1 MLSFEIERAIFNLA
15 LNVHPEMRTTLRLV
29 CRRAARWVSI
39 LSRDLPC
46 SSLDGNT
53 LSVAPQPCLPPEL
66 EHLIF
71 TLVARKHPE
80 MHSTLNLVC
89 CRVTKWIEPFKMQ
102 CLFLA
107 TQLTPEHPLVCN
119 RCHWKR
125 FSTSELTTFFESQRR
140 IAKGVRGLVLGWG
153 IHNDPSPV
161 YPLLPSLEYVVYGMR
176 HRTVI
181 RIPGFSLNTIF
192 SLPIRRL
199 AFNLAG
205 LETLQHFAAAW
216 ARQPVSLSS
225 TLTHL
230 ELPSFSTL
238 GIYIEALSVL
248 SHLSIDLNQ
257 HRGIKLFTAILK
269 SQRRLLRRLLA
280 RESFLLLVL
289 RILPYNTFTELVQ
302 PPSKYKTLLERC
314 SIPTQ
319 KVVDLETS
327 IDAPL
332 GLCHYYSDG
341 SDMWCEAEAA
351 MKE

>member
-1 MLSFEIERAIFNLA
+1 M
-15 LNVHPEMRTTLRLV
+15 
-29 CRRAARWVSI
+29 

-46 SSLDGNT
+46 SPLDGNA
-53 LSVAPQPCLPPEL
+53 LWAVPQPCLPPEL

-89 CRVTKWIEPFKMQ
+89 HRVKQWIEPLELE
-102 CLFLA
+102 CLFLDTPL
-107 TQLTPEHPLVCN
+107 TQEHPLVSK
-119 RCHWKR
+119 RRHWHWW
-125 FSTSELTTFFESQRR
+125 SERVITFCQRQPH
-140 IAKGVRGLVLGWG
+140 IASGVRGLVLGWG
-153 IHNDPSPV
+153 IFNDPSPIYAV
-161 YPLLPSLEYVVYGMR
+161 LPSLEYVVYGMR
-176 HRTVI
+176 HQTVI
-181 RIPGFSLNTIF
+181 RFPGFSLNTVF
-192 SLPIRRL
+192 TLPIRRL

-205 LETLQHFAAAW
+205 LETLQHFAVAW

-230 ELPSFSTL
+230 ELPSFTTL
-238 GIYIEALSVL
+238 GIYIEALPVL

-269 SQRRLLRRLLA
+269 PHRRLLRRLLA

-289 RILPYNTFTELVQ
+289 RILPYNTFTGIVQ

-314 SIPTQ
+314 PIPTQ
-319 KVVDLETS
+319 KVVALETS

-351 MKE
+351 IKE